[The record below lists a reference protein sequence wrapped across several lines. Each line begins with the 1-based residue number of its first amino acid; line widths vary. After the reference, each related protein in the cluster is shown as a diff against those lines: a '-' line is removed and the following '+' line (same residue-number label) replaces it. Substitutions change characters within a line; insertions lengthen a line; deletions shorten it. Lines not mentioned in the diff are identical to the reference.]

1 MSGGETSVSYVIT
14 VYNKAPYLPGVV
26 NSLALQEGVFER
38 EFIFIDDGSSDNSV
52 EVLHK
57 ETKGWENVRI
67 FSQENIGP
75 ALATNTGVAAASGE
89 MIKPVDGDDMLA
101 PYATRILIKTLE
113 REQAVLAFGW
123 LGYYDSPEKIAFP
136 PTPDVSSN
144 PKLLQVFA
152 DPLMAVIN
160 QGFAGVSH
168 MLFRRDAF
176 RKAGGCDSGLFAQD
190 HSLFLRLAMRGGIA
204 KLEHLLCLGPA
215 EDPHRIMVNKAQVM
229 HDSTLALARLLQQN
243 PDLPR
248 RYHRAITRTIAD
260 RANKWA
266 RRELRRVSRLDPCFL
281 TNALAKLPGVCLSPA
296 RLAKHCK
303 VFLEDA
309 EVRLAED

>member
-1 MSGGETSVSYVIT
+1 
-14 VYNKAPYLPGVV
+14 
-26 NSLALQEGVFER
+26 
-38 EFIFIDDGSSDNSV
+38 
-52 EVLHK
+52 
-57 ETKGWENVRI
+57 
-67 FSQENIGP
+67 
-75 ALATNTGVAAASGE
+75 
-89 MIKPVDGDDMLA
+89 
-101 PYATRILIKTLE
+101 
-113 REQAVLAFGW
+113 
-123 LGYYDSPEKIAFP
+123 
-136 PTPDVSSN
+136 
-144 PKLLQVFA
+144 
-152 DPLMAVIN
+152 MAVIN
-160 QGFAGVSH
+160 HGFAGVSH

>member
-1 MSGGETSVSYVIT
+1 
-14 VYNKAPYLPGVV
+14 
-26 NSLALQEGVFER
+26 
-38 EFIFIDDGSSDNSV
+38 
-52 EVLHK
+52 
-57 ETKGWENVRI
+57 
-67 FSQENIGP
+67 
-75 ALATNTGVAAASGE
+75 
-89 MIKPVDGDDMLA
+89 
-101 PYATRILIKTLE
+101 
-113 REQAVLAFGW
+113 
-123 LGYYDSPEKIAFP
+123 
-136 PTPDVSSN
+136 
-144 PKLLQVFA
+144 
-152 DPLMAVIN
+152 
-160 QGFAGVSH
+160 
-168 MLFRRDAF
+168 
-176 RKAGGCDSGLFAQD
+176 
-190 HSLFLRLAMRGGIA
+190 MRGGIA

-266 RRELRRVSRLDPCFL
+266 RRELRRVSRLDPCCL